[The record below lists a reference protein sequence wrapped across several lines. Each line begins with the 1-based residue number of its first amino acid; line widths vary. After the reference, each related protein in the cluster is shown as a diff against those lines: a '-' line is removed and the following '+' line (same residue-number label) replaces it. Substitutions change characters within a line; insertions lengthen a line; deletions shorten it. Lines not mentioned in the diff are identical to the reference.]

1 MSCCNPCIHV
11 SLSFLV
17 GLSAAKIPTDSM
29 LLFLTAHQDNS
40 LEEINTLEQCIRSLI
55 HLNPG
60 AAIGLITSL
69 LSKETNVPT
78 NLIWDLV
85 EGPAKGDVEAWLGRA
100 AGGEGEGDEKRA
112 VKENLF
118 RVGRYR
124 WLGMRCRTDE

>member
-1 MSCCNPCIHV
+1 MSLP
-11 SLSFLV
+11 FLA

-29 LLFLTAHQDNS
+29 SFFLIAHQDNS
-40 LEEINTLEQCIRSLI
+40 LDEINTLEQCIRSLI

-78 NLIWDLV
+78 NLIWDLI
-85 EGPAKGDVEAWLGRA
+85 EGPAKEDVEAWLGRA

-118 RVGRYR
+118 RVSLSRA
-124 WLGMRCRTDE
+124 

>member
-1 MSCCNPCIHV
+1 MS
-11 SLSFLV
+11 
-17 GLSAAKIPTDSM
+17 
-29 LLFLTAHQDNS
+29 LLPIAHQDNS

-60 AAIGLITSL
+60 AAVGLITSL

-78 NLIWDLV
+78 NLIWDLI

-100 AGGEGEGDEKRA
+100 AGSDGEADEKRA

-118 RVGRYR
+118 RVSRYR
-124 WLGMRCRTDE
+124 WLGMRYRTDE